1 MLKLEVEI
9 NEIDYNLLIEKY
21 LPIFIESLQKNNMA
35 ISSFI
40 PNGLSSSIIKNIV
53 TKLNYEQKNKLVAD
67 LINSNSIKISEKITE
82 IAQKNDIVL
91 TIDSLKAEVD

>member
-91 TIDSLKAEVD
+91 TIDSLKTEVD